1 MLHSIYFAVKM
12 FIVSFVVL
20 TGIFHYVFSAS
31 TLEDEQSAIH
41 QTMNELSD
49 ALLELSNIIVI
60 STNEKLASSTP
71 LNRRSYI
78 YISQADTVTAAN
90 AEKTELLSQYKN
102 ALDSL
107 GFITT
112 SSISGN
118 FMIKDWQ
125 AHSVLYRRKLAP
137 DMVSNIFD
145 PVRCRALNIC
155 KTKVNRYR
163 VSYMHEDALSGN
175 RLFTIFKGVNNHID
189 IGFNVHLNNNSYFN
203 DKNIAIMPP
212 NTKIN
217 QKNYVI
223 SVKYADYPDSLLFY
237 RSEYADIADIA
248 DGIIVIVQIPFL
260 YVLDIPLKFS
270 FILSFFI
277 AMAIFYFHFIRRIT
291 SESDL
296 HKEKSMIDTL
306 TKAYNRRYFDFYSEA
321 TSSGVLAVIDGN
333 KIKEINDTLGHSAGD
348 SAIKLLASSAQ
359 EAIRDEDYLIRSGG
373 DEFIILLNDCPTIEI
388 ATEIIE
394 KIQNKIIQKSKY
406 KKEFR
411 EHKISFAY
419 GLTSYSEGDQYDEI
433 IEMADFYMYEH
444 KNK

>member
-1 MLHSIYFAVKM
+1 LLHSIYFAVRM

-20 TGIFHYVFSAS
+20 TVIFHYVFSAS
-31 TLEDEQSAIH
+31 TLKDEQSKIH
-41 QTMNELSD
+41 QTMNDLSA

-60 STNEKLASSTP
+60 SENEELSSSTP
-71 LNRRSYI
+71 LNKRSYI
-78 YISQADTVTAAN
+78 YISK
-90 AEKTELLSQYKN
+90 AEPEIKAGSKKTDHLSRYKN

-118 FMIKDWQ
+118 VMIRDWQ
-125 AHSVLYRRKLAP
+125 SHSILYRRKLDA
-137 DMVSNIFD
+137 NIVNMAFD
-145 PVRCRALNIC
+145 PVRCRELNTC
-155 KTKVNRYR
+155 KTKLNKFR
-163 VSYMHEDALSGN
+163 VSYMHKDAISGN
-175 RLFTIFKGVNNHID
+175 PLFSIFKGMNDHID
-189 IGFNVHLNNNSYFN
+189 IGFNVHLKSNSYYD
-203 DKNIAIMPP
+203 DKNITIVSP
-212 NTKIN
+212 NSKTN

-223 SVKYADYPDSLLFY
+223 AVKYANYPDSLLFY
-237 RSEYADIADIA
+237 RSEYADIA

-291 SESDL
+291 SESEL

-306 TKAYNRRYFDFYSEA
+306 TKAYNRRYFDYYSEA

-359 EAIRDEDYLIRSGG
+359 EIIRDEDYLIRSGG

-388 ATEIIE
+388 ATDIIE
-394 KIQNKIIQKSKY
+394 KIQLKIIQRSKY

-411 EHKISFAY
+411 EHKISFSY
-419 GLTSYSEGDQYDEI
+419 GLTPYSEGDQYDEI

>member
-1 MLHSIYFAVKM
+1 M

-20 TGIFHYVFSAS
+20 TVMFHYMFSAS
-31 TLEDEQSAIH
+31 TLKDEQSVIH
-41 QTMNELSD
+41 QTMNDLSD

-60 STNEKLASSTP
+60 SENKELASSTP
-71 LNRRSYI
+71 LNKKSYI
-78 YISQADTVTAAN
+78 YMSK
-90 AEKTELLSQYKN
+90 AEPKKKAQSGETTLLSQYKN
-102 ALDSL
+102 ALDGL

-125 AHSVLYRRKLAP
+125 SQSVLYRRKLAP
-137 DMVSNIFD
+137 SVVTTIFD
-145 PVRCRALNIC
+145 PIRCRELNIC
-155 KTKVNRYR
+155 KTKMNKYR

-175 RLFTIFKGVNNHID
+175 KLFTIFKGMNEHID
-189 IGFNVHLNNNSYFN
+189 IGFNVHLNSNSYYD
-203 DKNIAIMPP
+203 DKNIAIVPP
-212 NTKIN
+212 NSKTN

-237 RSEYADIADIA
+237 RSEYAVIA
-248 DGIIVIVQIPFL
+248 DGITVIVRIPFL
-260 YVLDIPLKFS
+260 YIIDIPLKVS
-270 FILSFFI
+270 FILSFVI

-291 SESDL
+291 SESEL
-296 HKEKSMIDTL
+296 HKQKSMIDTL
-306 TKAYNRRYFDFYSEA
+306 TKAYNRRYFDYYSEA

-359 EAIRDEDYLIRSGG
+359 EAIREEDYLIRSGG
-373 DEFIILLNDCPTIEI
+373 DEFVILLNDCPSIEI

-394 KIQNKIIQKSKY
+394 KIQNKILQKSKY

-419 GLTSYSEGDQYDEI
+419 GLTLYSEGDQYDEI
-433 IEMADFYMYEH
+433 IEMADFHMYEH

>member
-1 MLHSIYFAVKM
+1 MLHSIYFAVRM

-20 TGIFHYVFSAS
+20 TVMFHYIFSAS

-41 QTMNELSD
+41 QTMNDLSD

-60 STNEKLASSTP
+60 AENEELASSTS
-71 LNRRSYI
+71 LNKRSYI
-78 YISQADTVTAAN
+78 YMSKAEVEPETSTDAGTVD
-90 AEKTELLSQYKN
+90 LLSQYKN
-102 ALDSL
+102 ALDRL

-125 AHSVLYRRKLAP
+125 AHSVLYRRKLEP
-137 DMVSNIFD
+137 SVVSTIFD
-145 PVRCRALNIC
+145 STRCRELNIC
-155 KTKVNRYR
+155 KTKVNKYR

-175 RLFTIFKGVNNHID
+175 KLFTIFKGVNEHID
-189 IGFNVHLNNNSYFN
+189 IGFNVHLNSNSYYD
-203 DKNIAIMPP
+203 DKNISIMPP
-212 NTKIN
+212 NTKKN

-237 RSEYADIADIA
+237 RSEYADIAD
-248 DGIIVIVQIPFL
+248 GIIVIVQIPFL

-270 FILSFFI
+270 GILSFFI
-277 AMAIFYFHFIRRIT
+277 AISIFYFHFIQRIT
-291 SESDL
+291 CESEL

-306 TKAYNRRYFDFYSEA
+306 TKAYNRRYFDYYSEA

-359 EAIRDEDYLIRSGG
+359 EIIRDEDYLIRSGG
-373 DEFIILLNDCPTIEI
+373 DEFVILLNDCPTIEI

-394 KIQNKIIQKSKY
+394 KIQNRIIQKSKY

-419 GLTSYSEGDQYDEI
+419 GLTPYSEGDLYDEI
-433 IEMADFYMYEH
+433 IEMADFYMYEN

>member
-1 MLHSIYFAVKM
+1 LLHSIYFAVKM

>member
-1 MLHSIYFAVKM
+1 MLHSIYFAVRM
-12 FIVSFVVL
+12 FIVSVVVL
-20 TGIFHYVFSAS
+20 TVIFHYIFSAS
-31 TLEDEQSAIH
+31 TLKDEQSKIH

-60 STNEKLASSTP
+60 AKNEKLASSTP

-78 YISQADTVTAAN
+78 YISHADTDAAVK
-90 AEKTELLSQYKN
+90 AEKTEHLSQYKK
-102 ALDSL
+102 ALDGL

-125 AHSVLYRRKLAP
+125 AHSVLYRRKLEP
-137 DMVSNIFD
+137 ELVSTIFD
-145 PVRCRALNIC
+145 PVRCRKLNIC
-155 KTKVNRYR
+155 KTKVHKYR

-175 RLFTIFKGVNNHID
+175 QLFTIFKGVNDHID
-189 IGFNVHLNNNSYFN
+189 IGFNFHLNNNSYFD
-203 DKNIAIMPP
+203 DKTIAIMPP
-212 NTKIN
+212 NTKKN
-217 QKNYVI
+217 QKSYVI
-223 SVKYADYPDSLLFY
+223 SVKYSDYPDSLLFY
-237 RSEYADIADIA
+237 RSEYADIA

-277 AMAIFYFHFIRRIT
+277 AISIFYFHFIQRIT
-291 SESDL
+291 SESEL
-296 HKEKSMIDTL
+296 HKQKSMIDTL
-306 TKAYNRRYFDFYSEA
+306 TKAYNRRYFDYYSEA

-359 EAIRDEDYLIRSGG
+359 EAIRDEDYLIRNGG

-394 KIQNKIIQKSKY
+394 KIQNKILQKSKY

-419 GLTSYSEGDQYDEI
+419 GLTSYSAGDQYDEI

>member
-1 MLHSIYFAVKM
+1 M
-12 FIVSFVVL
+12 
-20 TGIFHYVFSAS
+20 FSAS
-31 TLEDEQSAIH
+31 TLKDEQSTIH
-41 QTMNELSD
+41 QTMNDLSD

-60 STNEKLASSTP
+60 SENDKLASSTP
-71 LNRRSYI
+71 LNKRSYI
-78 YISQADTVTAAN
+78 YMSKAEVEPETSTD
-90 AEKTELLSQYKN
+90 AEKVDLLSQYKN

-125 AHSVLYRRKLAP
+125 SHSVLYRRKLAP
-137 DMVSNIFD
+137 SVVTTIFD
-145 PVRCRALNIC
+145 PVRCRELNIC

-163 VSYMHEDALSGN
+163 VSYMHDDALSGN
-175 RLFTIFKGVNNHID
+175 KLFTIFKGVNDHID
-189 IGFNVHLNNNSYFN
+189 ISFNVHLKSNSYYD
-203 DKNIAIMPP
+203 DKNITILPP
-212 NTKIN
+212 SSKKS

-223 SVKYADYPDSLLFY
+223 LVKYTDYPDSLLFY
-237 RSEYADIADIA
+237 RSEYADIAD
-248 DGIIVIVQIPFL
+248 GITVIVQIPFL
-260 YVLDIPLKFS
+260 YVLNIPIKFS
-270 FILSFFI
+270 LILSFVI

-291 SESDL
+291 SESEL
-296 HKEKSMIDTL
+296 HKEKSMVDTL
-306 TKAYNRRYFDFYSEA
+306 TKAYNRRYFDYYSEA

-373 DEFIILLNDCPTIEI
+373 DEFVILLNDCPSIEI

-419 GLTSYSEGDQYDEI
+419 GLTSYSAGDQYDEI